1 MCVCVRVCIIIYFFI
16 IIIFLHPVI
25 RAHTHYTTY
34 IHIPAVRVRDCSRYM
49 RGYVRREWTEKI
61 SFFTTRYNY
70 LAMLNNNKKKTRRG
84 GCGTTTSIT
93 TTMMIIVLC
102 NITRT
107 VYYYYCVC
115 VCIVMCAGSDKTE
128 WEIKKKLKKM
138 QATLP
143 PPPTGIWV
151 HIIYLCR
158 YGVYSHISCI
168 LNTRFSFMAARLH
181 GGL

>member
-1 MCVCVRVCIIIYFFI
+1 MYVCVSVHYNIFFI

-49 RGYVRREWTEKI
+49 CGYVRREWTKKI

-70 LAMLNNNKKKTRRG
+70 LAMLNNNKKKTRRR

-93 TTMMIIVLC
+93 VTMMIIVLC

-107 VYYYYCVC
+107 VYYYYYCVC

-128 WEIKKKLKKM
+128 WEIKKKLKKK

-143 PPPTGIWV
+143 PPPTNIGCTSSTHV
-151 HIIYLCR
+151 
-158 YGVYSHISCI
+158 GTVYIVTS
-168 LNTRFSFMAARLH
+168 LAY
-181 GGL
+181 